1 MPRRCVLP
9 ENSVCAQRKR
19 NFWYN
24 TQRQTHSC
32 FDRLKRNLENFLCT
46 SRQRG
51 NPPLGAFSSASR
63 TGLSRASLETRER
76 TAPSFFSCETDR
88 GKERKRKMGTTGARG
103 ARGSSHAF
111 AFYGG
116 RLLSSMSA
124 SWFVSY
130 AYHEHVDAAHDNW
143 NRASKAHGRIST
155 YDRSFSYHR
164 YWLDK
169 VMTMNDLNL
178 ARNEIG
184 LTPREVKDM
193 ANAVMAENW

>member
-1 MPRRCVLP
+1 MR
-9 ENSVCAQRKR
+9 
-19 NFWYN
+19 
-24 TQRQTHSC
+24 T
-32 FDRLKRNLENFLCT
+32 T
-46 SRQRG
+46 STRG
-51 NPPLGAFSSASR
+51 V
-63 TGLSRASLETRER
+63 
-76 TAPSFFSCETDR
+76 
-88 GKERKRKMGTTGARG
+88 RG
-103 ARGSSHAF
+103 ASHEF

-130 AYHEHVDAAHDNW
+130 AYHEHVDAAHENW
-143 NRASKAHGRIST
+143 NRTATAIGRIRRYNNT
-155 YDRSFSYHR
+155 FSYHR

>member
-1 MPRRCVLP
+1 MYESTKKEMR
-9 ENSVCAQRKR
+9 
-19 NFWYN
+19 
-24 TQRQTHSC
+24 
-32 FDRLKRNLENFLCT
+32 
-46 SRQRG
+46 
-51 NPPLGAFSSASR
+51 PLGACSLPRLVQGF
-63 TGLSRASLETRER
+63 SRASLETRER
-76 TAPSFFSCETDR
+76 IAPSFLSRDR
-88 GKERKRKMGTTGARG
+88 NKGKRKGRKMGTTSTRG
-103 ARGSSHAF
+103 ARGTSHAYP
-111 AFYGG
+111 FYGG

-143 NRASKAHGRIST
+143 NHASKVRGRISI

-193 ANAVMAENW
+193 ANAVMSGNW

>member
-1 MPRRCVLP
+1 MKKKMK
-9 ENSVCAQRKR
+9 A
-19 NFWYN
+19 
-24 TQRQTHSC
+24 
-32 FDRLKRNLENFLCT
+32 T
-46 SRQRG
+46 SISDMRG
-51 NPPLGAFSSASR
+51 R
-63 TGLSRASLETRER
+63 
-76 TAPSFFSCETDR
+76 
-88 GKERKRKMGTTGARG
+88 
-103 ARGSSHAF
+103 SHAF

-143 NRASKAHGRIST
+143 NRASKVRGRIST

-178 ARNEIG
+178 AKNTIG

-193 ANAVMAENW
+193 ANAVMSKSW

>member
-1 MPRRCVLP
+1 
-9 ENSVCAQRKR
+9 
-19 NFWYN
+19 
-24 TQRQTHSC
+24 
-32 FDRLKRNLENFLCT
+32 
-46 SRQRG
+46 
-51 NPPLGAFSSASR
+51 
-63 TGLSRASLETRER
+63 
-76 TAPSFFSCETDR
+76 
-88 GKERKRKMGTTGARG
+88 MGTTGASG
-103 ARGSSHAF
+103 SRGSSHAF

-116 RLLSSMSA
+116 RLLSSMGA

-130 AYHEHVDAAHDNW
+130 AYHEHVDTTHDNW
-143 NRASKAHGRIST
+143 NRASKVRGRIST

-178 ARNEIG
+178 AKNTIG